1 MFRVLRKVSITGPS
15 VIPAQ
20 MRCMSRGSVFG
31 RQFSTNGKP
40 NQNEIKK
47 PPASSIFLSRAAI
60 QEQVRSIVKGLDQFY
75 ENRERTSPD
84 EHKKIEE
91 EHLQQLLNQ
100 RILRREFIN
109 DGAGL
114 TLKYISFMFATSRWI
129 H

>member
-1 MFRVLRKVSITGPS
+1 M
-15 VIPAQ
+15 
-20 MRCMSRGSVFG
+20 
-31 RQFSTNGKP
+31 
-40 NQNEIKK
+40 
-47 PPASSIFLSRAAI
+47 SRAAI

-114 TLKYISFMFATSRWI
+114 TLKYISFMFATSRWT

>member
-1 MFRVLRKVSITGPS
+1 MP
-15 VIPAQ
+15 
-20 MRCMSRGSVFG
+20 RGL
-31 RQFSTNGKP
+31 FSTNGKP
-40 NQNEIKK
+40 NPNETRKQ
-47 PPASSIFLSRAAI
+47 PVSSIFLSRAAI

-84 EHKKIEE
+84 EHKKIED

-114 TLKYISFMFATSRWI
+114 SLKFISYMFATSR
-129 H
+129 